1 MRRERLF
8 SALRFKLGALI
19 VMPEAGGN
27 SSSSSTQGLGSKKE
41 KFYICWPD
49 FQFDQ
54 DMHVYQNR
62 WEVRKQLL
70 VFMAYFDSQGEATTY
85 FYLSK

>member
-8 SALRFKLGALI
+8 SALRFKLRALT
-19 VMPEAGGN
+19 VMPKAGGN

-41 KFYICWPD
+41 NFYMSWPD

-62 WEVRKQLL
+62 WEVRKKLL
-70 VFMAYFDSQGEATTY
+70 VFMTY
-85 FYLSK
+85 LIHW